1 MRQGARRAQLRQ
13 AGGTTMLSDILFP
26 WRLSLALAAAAALT
40 MVAAPAAAQRTIPL
54 YPGVAP
60 GAADWTRPETALPM
74 PDGGTLYQ
82 NVTRPD
88 LTVYLPPAASA
99 TGAGVILLPGG
110 GLRVLAIGGEAKA
123 LIERLN
129 QAGIAVFVLRYRTLQ
144 MQPITPGAA
153 SGKMPARFPSMVI
166 RHANANPSPDDARLT
181 AVFDAAVADAQRALA
196 MVRERAARYHLDPH
210 RLGMLG
216 SSAGGGVAI
225 GAYLKRDGEGPDF
238 LISLYGPSLM
248 DVAVPADA
256 PPLFMATEADHGPV
270 TQGLIDLFELWKA
283 RGRSAE
289 LHVFGVPNGQMAP
302 SLYLDRLLAW
312 MRSHKIIAAEQKAGG

>member
-1 MRQGARRAQLRQ
+1 MRRNIFSPRRL
-13 AGGTTMLSDILFP
+13 TFM
-26 WRLSLALAAAAALT
+26 LAAAAALI
-40 MVAAPAAAQRTIPL
+40 AAPAVAQEAMPL
-54 YPGVAP
+54 YPGIAP
-60 GAADWTRPETALPM
+60 GSADWTRPETAVPM

-88 LTVYLPPAASA
+88 LTAYLPPAAFA

-110 GLRVLAIGGEAKA
+110 GLRVLAIGSETKT
-123 LIERLN
+123 LIERFN

-144 MQPITPGAA
+144 MPPITPGAGG
-153 SGKMPARFPSMVI
+153 GKMPAKFPPMVI
-166 RHANANPSPDDARLT
+166 RHANANPSPDDPRLT
-181 AVFDAAVADAQRALA
+181 AVFDAAVADAKQALA
-196 MVRERAARYHLDPH
+196 MVRDHAAHYHLDPH
-210 RLGMLG
+210 RIGMLG

-225 GAYLKRDGEGPDF
+225 GAYLRRDGEGPDF

-256 PPLFMATEADHGPV
+256 PPLFMTTEADHGPV

-283 RGRSAE
+283 EDRSAE
-289 LHVFGVPNGQMAP
+289 LHIYDVPNGQMAP

-312 MRSHKIIAAEQKAGG
+312 MRAHAIIAADPKAGG